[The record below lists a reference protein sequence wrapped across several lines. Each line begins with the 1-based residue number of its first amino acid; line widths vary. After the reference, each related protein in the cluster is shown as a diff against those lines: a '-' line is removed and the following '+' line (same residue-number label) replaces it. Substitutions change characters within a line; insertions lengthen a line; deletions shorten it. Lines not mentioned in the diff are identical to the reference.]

1 LRASQPGAADK
12 RQNIGKDKSI
22 AAKKLEKQ
30 IRSLMDAKQKR
41 GG

>member
-1 LRASQPGAADK
+1 LSQT
-12 RQNIGKDKSI
+12 QLI
-22 AAKKLEKQ
+22 AEEKFGGGVAKKLEKQ